1 MSWEENERKKEYL
14 NGYRDAKRRERRI
27 LEQIQQ
33 LRMDKMFPCL
43 QNDDMPH
50 AHNQTDL
57 SDYAVKLD
65 ELMHRLKEEKLEAIK
80 QYESV
85 YMAINRMEKENER
98 EILVRRYING
108 SKWENIAIDMGYD
121 YRYTLKIHGKALNN
135 FEIPQS
141 GQ

>member
-14 NGYRDAKRRERRI
+14 NGYRDAKRRENRI

-65 ELMHRLKEEKLEAIK
+65 ELMQRLKEEKLEAIK

-98 EILVRRYING
+98 EVLIRRYING
-108 SKWENIAIDMGYD
+108 SKWEKIAIDMGYD